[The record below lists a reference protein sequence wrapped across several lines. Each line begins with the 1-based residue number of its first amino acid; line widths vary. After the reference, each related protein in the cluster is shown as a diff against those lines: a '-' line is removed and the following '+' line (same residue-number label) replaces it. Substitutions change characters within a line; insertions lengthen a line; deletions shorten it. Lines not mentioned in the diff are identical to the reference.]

1 MFARQL
7 GLSINQKKTEVM
19 MMDVPTPSLAKMNG
33 ECLAGSNI
41 RNRLNKERNAFRMLF
56 NM

>member
-1 MFARQL
+1 MFAQQL

-19 MMDVPTPSLAKMNG
+19 MMDVPNPSSVKVNG
-33 ECLAGSNI
+33 ECPEGSDI
-41 RNRLNKERNAFRMLF
+41 RNRLNKERNAFRKLF